1 MKRPE
6 KNCPLKVLFGTN
18 SFINSNDCNND
29 LTTISDRFVTNNYL
43 QIVNNFKTFAIDKS
57 NSKFSIESI
66 DGSIIKEIL
75 DFFGTDIDE
84 EFLFLIVE
92 LIGILL
98 GDGNIWDYGFKIDLN
113 RIDEA
118 KYVDYV
124 NSLIFTIFNRKPN
137 NRNRQA
143 LDGTDNGA
151 GIRLSLYG
159 KSIINFLVKIG
170 LKIGHKIRNEA
181 QVPIWVLNNRP
192 LIPFCLKGFFDT
204 DGNVDIHTK
213 ERSLVLRFVSGS
225 HLLANNFKDMCE
237 KIDINASINK
247 QKNYGYG
254 TWSWVVSIGSKENVR
269 KFIEVVKP
277 TKFLF
282 RKKLIGMRLI
292 VLEDPIKKEI
302 VFQKEQETFSEKKLI
317 RQTKKYKIFLK
328 NIFSEYKW
336 QNNDHIIEK
345 FINNSLTLKSHPY
358 NISLAEKLKILFENE
373 GTIDDAMKKLEQ
385 IEGFRLNN
393 HTVKK
398 HIKKLFNSEHYIKIY
413 SNANHNPLEVNGKN
427 FYDKWDNNNSR
438 IIIDSDNKR
447 VFQFNQNLKIQIA
460 IYIYKI
466 LSKLENPK
474 ESSDEKILYHIEKL
488 ANQSPFLGRLSYIFN
503 DNTQNQII
511 LSYLR
516 VIIRIVEFY
525 INNPKHNKSISNYEE
540 FIEYIKNKRL
550 YHEKQKIIRE

>member
-1 MKRPE
+1 
-6 KNCPLKVLFGTN
+6 
-18 SFINSNDCNND
+18 
-29 LTTISDRFVTNNYL
+29 
-43 QIVNNFKTFAIDKS
+43 
-57 NSKFSIESI
+57 
-66 DGSIIKEIL
+66 
-75 DFFGTDIDE
+75 
-84 EFLFLIVE
+84 
-92 LIGILL
+92 
-98 GDGNIWDYGFKIDLN
+98 
-113 RIDEA
+113 
-118 KYVDYV
+118 
-124 NSLIFTIFNRKPN
+124 
-137 NRNRQA
+137 
-143 LDGTDNGA
+143 
-151 GIRLSLYG
+151 
-159 KSIINFLVKIG
+159 
-170 LKIGHKIRNEA
+170 
-181 QVPIWVLNNRP
+181 
-192 LIPFCLKGFFDT
+192 
-204 DGNVDIHTK
+204 
-213 ERSLVLRFVSGS
+213 
-225 HLLANNFKDMCE
+225 MCE